1 MTVAAMTSGSSF
13 EGTIRV
19 GVDLCRVADVAAAVD
34 RFGSRYVNRVYT
46 DAELG
51 EGRTAATAD
60 PEHLAARFAAKEA
73 TFKVLRPVGAG
84 IDWRTIEVVRS
95 PEGGC
100 DIHLRGAM
108 AELARRS
115 GLSSLAVGLSHEAG
129 MAVAVVVGTVEA
141 TAPGNIPGGAEP
153 TTPGPTADGP
163 TTDQPTTD
171 RSTAGT
177 TRATVERVDSP

>member
-1 MTVAAMTSGSSF
+1 MTVAAMPSGSSLD
-13 EGTIRV
+13 GTIRV

-100 DIHLRGAM
+100 DIRLRGAM

-141 TAPGNIPGGAEP
+141 TATGTIRGEDEP
-153 TTPGPTADGP
+153 APDGP
-163 TTDQPTTD
+163 TTDRPTSD
-171 RSTAGT
+171 RPTAGT
-177 TRATVERVDSP
+177 TRANVERVDYP